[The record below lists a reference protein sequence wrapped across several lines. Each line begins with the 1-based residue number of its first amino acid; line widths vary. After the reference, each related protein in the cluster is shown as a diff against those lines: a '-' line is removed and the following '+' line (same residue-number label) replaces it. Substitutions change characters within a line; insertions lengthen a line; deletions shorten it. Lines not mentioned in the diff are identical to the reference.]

1 MRGAADNSKEECAI
15 INGRDTV
22 ILDFQGQAIRF
33 PYERWLHILS
43 SHPNMVDMRE
53 TIGETLRDPD
63 IVIRSN
69 SAPER
74 ARIYQK
80 WMVGT
85 IQGDKWVRVIVRFF
99 ADGDAFVLTAFTRNL
114 METGETL
121 WRKGDK

>member
-1 MRGAADNSKEECAI
+1 MAE
-15 INGRDTV
+15 
-22 ILDFQGQAIRF
+22 L
-33 PYERWLHILS
+33 
-43 SHPNMVDMRE
+43 RE
-53 TIGETLRDPD
+53 TIDETLWDPD

-69 SAPER
+69 STPER

-85 IQGDKWVRVIVRFF
+85 AQGDKWVRVVVRFF
-99 ADGDAFVLTAFTRNL
+99 DDGDAFVLTAFTRNL

>member
-1 MRGAADNSKEECAI
+1 MAE
-15 INGRDTV
+15 
-22 ILDFQGQAIRF
+22 L
-33 PYERWLHILS
+33 
-43 SHPNMVDMRE
+43 RE
-53 TIGETLRDPD
+53 TIAETLWDPD

-85 IQGDKWVRVIVRFF
+85 AQGDKWVRVIVQVF

>member
-1 MRGAADNSKEECAI
+1 MADM
-15 INGRDTV
+15 
-22 ILDFQGQAIRF
+22 L
-33 PYERWLHILS
+33 
-43 SHPNMVDMRE
+43 E

-69 SAPER
+69 SAR
-74 ARIYQK
+74 ATARIYQK

-85 IQGDKWVRVIVRFF
+85 AQGDKWVRVVVRVF

-121 WRKGDK
+121 WRKGDW